1 MIDQQEI
8 ASLAEFYDAY
18 ANALNIDSP
27 ERETAKRQFHARLS
41 LFYEQE
47 VKGIEFD
54 AFRLEMIRHCKEYLR
69 AYPKTQ
75 KEQLYPI

>member
-27 ERETAKRQFHARLS
+27 ERETAKRQFYARLN
-41 LFYEQE
+41 LLYERE
-47 VKGIEFD
+47 GTDVEFD
-54 AFRLEMIRHCKEYLR
+54 AFRLGMVRRCKEYLKR
-69 AYPKTQ
+69 N
-75 KEQLYPI
+75 